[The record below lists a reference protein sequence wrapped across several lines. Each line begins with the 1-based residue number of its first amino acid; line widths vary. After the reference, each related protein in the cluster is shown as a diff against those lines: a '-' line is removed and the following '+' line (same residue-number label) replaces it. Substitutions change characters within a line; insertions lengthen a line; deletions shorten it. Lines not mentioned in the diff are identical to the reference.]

1 MSFFIK
7 FIAFS
12 AIGAILV
19 FAVISIFIG
28 FERVWSKIG
37 GEPSSQLVKIS
48 MVTKTPMPNQY
59 LVCPAG
65 FCEEVT
71 DQTSPVF
78 NVSVDKLRQILA
90 SIETADTNFTKVNS
104 DADELRQKYIWRSLI
119 WRFPNLIS
127 VEIIPVENEQSTIAI
142 YAQAQLGQSD
152 LGANKAFVDELL
164 RKISSKI

>member
-12 AIGAILV
+12 AIGTILL

-28 FERVWSKIG
+28 FEHVWSKIG
-37 GEPSSQLVKIS
+37 GDPSSQLVEIS
-48 MVTKTPMPNQY
+48 TVTKTPKPNQY
-59 LVCPAG
+59 LVCPEG
-65 FCEEVT
+65 FCEEVP
-71 DQTSPVF
+71 DQISPVF
-78 NVSVDKLRQILA
+78 NVSVDKLREVLT
-90 SIETADTNFTKVNS
+90 SIESADANLTKVNS
-104 DADELRQKYIWRSLI
+104 DADDLRQKYIWRSLI

-127 VEIIPVENEQSTIAI
+127 VEIIPLENEQSTIAI

-164 RKISSKI
+164 HKISSEI